1 MVLGFPPSG
10 PIQRR
15 SALIRAKTYRMAK
28 KIYCARI
35 LIEGA
40 RFPPFGFDTAE
51 IRSNSNEIMILE
63 SSGVILGSLWGHF
76 GVTLGSLWGDFGTGM
91 GPPLAY

>member
-1 MVLGFPPSG
+1 MTNPKGGKP
-10 PIQRR
+10 
-15 SALIRAKTYRMAK
+15 SALYQTKKYRFVK

-35 LIEGA
+35 LIDGA

-76 GVTLGSLWGDFGTGM
+76 GVTLGSLWGDLGTGM
-91 GPPLAY
+91 